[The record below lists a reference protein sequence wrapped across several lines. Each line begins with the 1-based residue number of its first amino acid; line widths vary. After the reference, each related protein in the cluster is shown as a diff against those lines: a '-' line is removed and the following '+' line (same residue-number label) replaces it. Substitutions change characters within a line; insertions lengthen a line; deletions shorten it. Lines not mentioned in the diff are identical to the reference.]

1 MTDRICCCVPH
12 CRRTTAKD
20 TLPYGFNEWVCQPH
34 YADVDIK
41 LKRQRAAL
49 RRRNV
54 KRIDAERY
62 VATDDR
68 MWRRIKKQ
76 AIERAARI

>member
-1 MTDRICCCVPH
+1 MTDRISCCAPF
-12 CRRTTAKD
+12 CRRSTAKGK
-20 TLPYGFNEWVCQPH
+20 LPFGFNEWLCPDH
-34 YADVDIK
+34 YRAVDIK

-49 RRRNV
+49 RRRNI

-76 AIERAARI
+76 AIERAAGI